1 MTSPFHYRSGALHVE
16 DVPVRRIAAEVGTP
30 VYCYSAAAL
39 REQWQRFSEAF
50 AAMPVTI
57 CYSLKANS
65 NLAVIKLFAA
75 LGAGADVVSEGEL
88 RRALKVGIPPSR
100 IVFSGVGKTRAEMR
114 HALEAGILQFNVESE
129 PELEALNAEAAA
141 LGVTAPVALRINPGI
156 DPKTHDKI
164 ATGKA
169 EAKFGIPWERAEA
182 VYAQAAALPHIRPV
196 GLDIH
201 IGSQLTDLSPF
212 AAAFER
218 IVALTRTLRAG
229 GYAVPRLDLGGGLGI
244 SYRDESA
251 PNLAAY
257 TGSWRSNAHSRR
269 DETTPN
275 LKAYAEIV
283 RQAAG
288 DLGCEILLEPGR
300 ALVGNAG
307 ILASEVLY
315 VKVGATKTF
324 IVVDAAMND
333 LIRPSFYDAYHEV
346 IPLSEAAGSLPLAR
360 VDFVGPVCET
370 GDVLASDRLTPP
382 LAAGDMVAF
391 LSAGAYGAVMAST
404 YNTRPLVPEVLVDGA
419 RFAVI
424 RRRPS
429 YDELLAVESLP
440 DWLGG
445 PGG

>member
-1 MTSPFHYRSGALHVE
+1 MTPFTYRSGALHVE
-16 DVPVRRIAAEVGTP
+16 DVAVARIAAEVGTP

-39 REQWQRFSEAF
+39 RRQWRLFADAF
-50 AAMPVTI
+50 ADMPVTI

-65 NLAVIKLFAA
+65 NLSVIKIFAA
-75 LGAGADVVSEGEL
+75 LGAGVDVVSEGEL

-114 HALEAGILQFNVESE
+114 HALETGILQFNVESE

-141 LGVTAPVALRINPGI
+141 LGVMAPVALRINPGI
-156 DPKTHDKI
+156 DAKTHAKI

-182 VYAQAAALPHIRPV
+182 VYARAAALAHIRPV

-218 IVALTRTLRAG
+218 IVELARRLRAA
-229 GYAVPRLDLGGGLGI
+229 GYEVPRLDLGGGLGI
-244 SYRDESA
+244 SYRDEA
-251 PNLAAY
+251 PPEL
-257 TGSWRSNAHSRR
+257 T
-269 DETTPN
+269 
-275 LKAYAEIV
+275 AYAEIV
-283 RQAAG
+283 RRATR
-288 DLGCEILLEPGR
+288 DLGCEIVLEPGR

-307 ILASEVLY
+307 ILVSEVLY
-315 VKVGATKTF
+315 VKAGATKTF
-324 IVVDAAMND
+324 VIVDAAMND
-333 LIRPSFYDAYHEV
+333 LIRPSFYEAYHGV
-346 IPLSEAAGSLPLAR
+346 MPVAAADGTAPPTR

-382 LAAGDMVAF
+382 LAAGDLVAF

-429 YDELLAVESLP
+429 YDELLAIESLP

>member
-1 MTSPFHYRSGALHVE
+1 MASPFRYRSGGLHVE
-16 DVPVRRIAAEVGTP
+16 DVPVGRIAAEVGTP

-39 REQWQRFSEAF
+39 REQWRHFSEAF

-65 NLAVIKLFAA
+65 NLAVIKIFAA

-114 HALEAGILQFNVESE
+114 HALEVGILQFNVESE

-156 DPKTHDKI
+156 DAKTHDKI

-169 EAKFGIPWERAEA
+169 EAKFGIPWERAETA
-182 VYAQAAALPHIRPV
+182 YAQAAALPHIRPV

-201 IGSQLTDLSPF
+201 IGSQLIDLSPF

-218 IVALTRTLRAG
+218 IAALTRKLRAG

-244 SYRDESA
+244 SYRDETA
-251 PNLAAY
+251 PSL
-257 TGSWRSNAHSRR
+257 R
-269 DETTPN
+269 
-275 LKAYAEIV
+275 AYAEIV
-283 RQAAG
+283 QQATH
-288 DLGCEILLEPGR
+288 DLDCDILLEPGR
-300 ALVGNAG
+300 ALVGAAG
-307 ILASEVLY
+307 ILVSEVLY
-315 VKVGATKTF
+315 VKVGTAKTF
-324 IVVDAAMND
+324 VIVDAAMND
-333 LIRPSFYDAYHEV
+333 LIRPSFYDAYHGVMPVSEV
-346 IPLSEAAGSLPLAR
+346 IGTPPLAR

-370 GDVLASDRLTPP
+370 GDVLASERSTPP
-382 LAAGDMVAF
+382 LAAGDLVAF

-404 YNTRPLVPEVLVDGA
+404 YNTRPLVPEVLIDGG

-429 YDELLAVESLP
+429 YDELLATESLP
-440 DWLGG
+440 DWLGD